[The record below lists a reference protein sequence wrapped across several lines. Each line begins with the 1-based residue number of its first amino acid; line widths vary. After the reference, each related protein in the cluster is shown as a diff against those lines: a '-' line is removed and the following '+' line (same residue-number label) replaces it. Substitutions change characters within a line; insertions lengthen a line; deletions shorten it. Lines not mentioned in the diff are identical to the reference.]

1 MKKVN
6 ILSPVV
12 EDHTYSYRYDVKAPH
27 YSYFGSSATEA
38 VREDVTKTI
47 PGIKEVKL
55 TIAKAIK
62 EIPEAS
68 VDLLLTFSK
77 PHGLTHEQVDA
88 ILRKIG
94 DKWSWS
100 MSLKEILDYTSRFPW
115 WIVAVGFTGSV
126 LYLLAK
132 QAKYEKYPWEEKL
145 PFSLR

>member
-1 MKKVN
+1 LKKVN
-6 ILSPVV
+6 ILSQVIA
-12 EDHTYSYRYDVKAPH
+12 DHQYSYRYDVKAPH
-27 YSYFGSSATEA
+27 YSYFGSSAIDA
-38 VREDVTKTI
+38 VKKDVGETL

-55 TIAKAIK
+55 AIAKIK
-62 EIPEAS
+62 GMPEAS
-68 VDLLLTFSK
+68 VDFLLTFSK

-100 MSLKEILDYTSRFPW
+100 MSLNEILDYTSRFPW

-132 QAKYEKYPWEEKL
+132 QVKYEKYPWEEKL
-145 PFSLR
+145 PLPLR

>member
-38 VREDVTKTI
+38 VKEDITKTI

-62 EIPEAS
+62 EMPEAS
-68 VDLLLTFSK
+68 VDFLLTFSK

-115 WIVAVGFTGSV
+115 WIVAVGFTGFV

-132 QAKYEKYPWEEKL
+132 QVKYEKYPWEEKL